1 MKKILFLLLFLIP
14 AIAFSQAK
22 CDTIVNRNDYL
33 KLVYLVKDCDEEV
46 KIHQEHINS
55 LERKIYLYQKRI
67 SVLENLIIE
76 REKFKIK
83 KCPKFKNKNKSKF
96 PKSRL

>member
-1 MKKILFLLLFLIP
+1 MKEILFLLLFLIP
-14 AIAFSQAK
+14 AIAFSQAN

-33 KLVYLVKDCDEEV
+33 KLVYLVKDCDTEVSELQRQLLLEKAKTEFYLKRTKFLEELL
-46 KIHQEHINS
+46 IH
-55 LERKIYLYQKRI
+55 RK
-67 SVLENLIIE
+67 
-76 REKFKIK
+76 KFK